1 MHRSIF
7 LVIYAAKVAYF
18 NLLLFWGVANCD
30 EMSGIMVRNH
40 TGING

>member
-1 MHRSIF
+1 M
-7 LVIYAAKVAYF
+7 
-18 NLLLFWGVANCD
+18 LLKLHNVLQFWGVANCD